1 MPHRVAAAA
10 LDKVANTGRE
20 AGVGGGVTIFTVNV
34 VLLPMG
40 LAGRYIDV
48 QLSRTT

>member
-10 LDKVANTGRE
+10 LDKVVNTGRE
-20 AGVGGGVTIFTVNV
+20 AGGGGAVIIFTVNV
-34 VLLPMG
+34 ILLPMG

-48 QLSRTT
+48 